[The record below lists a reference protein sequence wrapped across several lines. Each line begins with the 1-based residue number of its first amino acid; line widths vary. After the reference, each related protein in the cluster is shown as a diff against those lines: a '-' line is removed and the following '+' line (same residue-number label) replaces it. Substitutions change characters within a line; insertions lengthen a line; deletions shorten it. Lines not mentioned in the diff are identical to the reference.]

1 MRARVTLTRRAREA
15 FEAAPE
21 DLQRRLLR
29 AFEALENDA
38 TPTASVYM
46 PRAVFE
52 SKTLEGIDLVWYV
65 ADLSRDPRPVHVH
78 WFSEA

>member
-1 MRARVTLTRRAREA
+1 MRARVTLARRAREA

-29 AFEALENDA
+29 AFEALENNA
-38 TPTASVYM
+38 TPTADVYM

-52 SKTLEGIDLVWYV
+52 SKTLEGVDLVWYV
-65 ADLSRDPRPVHVH
+65 ADPSRDPRPIHIY

>member
-21 DLQRRLLR
+21 DLQGRLLR
-29 AFEALENDA
+29 AFEALENNA
-38 TPTASVYM
+38 TPTASVHM

-65 ADLSRDPRPVHVH
+65 ADPTRDPLPVHVY